1 MPGSLDEL
9 ENSSLCI
16 ENGRGD
22 TPCVD
27 QELLGSETA
36 VSFWKNGSLSNN
48 ETQTTSKLQT
58 KQIYEE
64 MMEAG
69 KTEKNVGIEKYRERL
84 SSLVLSKGE
93 VQTNEVARTL
103 RLTHLLETET
113 SLEEISVNNN
123 KSGLQ
128 QKRSKKVGEISVNNN
143 KNGLQQ
149 KKSKEVDEVEEVEE
163 EVGEIEQQTKEE
175 GEAGKKQTVRFKFV
189 NDDHMKDKRILDI
202 CQVKEVT

>member
-9 ENSSLCI
+9 ENSSICI
-16 ENGRGD
+16 ENERGD

-36 VSFWKNGSLSNN
+36 VRFWKNGSLPNN
-48 ETQTTSKLQT
+48 ENQTTSKLQK
-58 KQIYEE
+58 KQIDEK

-69 KTEKNVGIEKYRERL
+69 KTEKNVGVEKYRERL

-103 RLTHLLETET
+103 RLTHLLEAET
-113 SLEEISVNNN
+113 SLEENSVNNN
-123 KSGLQ
+123 KS
-128 QKRSKKVGEISVNNN
+128 
-143 KNGLQQ
+143 GLQQ
-149 KKSKEVDEVEEVEE
+149 KKSKEVDEVEEVDKVEE

-175 GEAGKKQTVRFKFV
+175 GEAGKKQSVQFKFV

-202 CQVKEVT
+202 CQVKEEVI